1 MDNFDKDFSNVFDGI
16 KKTMN
21 AIDGEL
27 DLLKQINAEKKEEL
41 QKAKRFNIFM
51 LIIAII
57 SLAVTI
63 VGLIVS
69 FSVKQNSIYVT
80 NAPPLGNNT
89 NPDDKLEFVLFFSNE
104 YFGIITI
111 FAVGGGK
118 ISWVATL
125 TDSPFFTYRFYGRY
139 DKRQND

>member
-1 MDNFDKDFSNVFDGI
+1 MAMLFQKRKRNDMDNFDKDFSNVFDGI

-27 DLLKQINAEKKEEL
+27 DLLKQINAEQKEEL
-41 QKAKRFNIFM
+41 RKAKRFNIFM

-69 FSVKQNSIYVT
+69 FSVK
-80 NAPPLGNNT
+80 
-89 NPDDKLEFVLFFSNE
+89 
-104 YFGIITI
+104 
-111 FAVGGGK
+111 
-118 ISWVATL
+118 
-125 TDSPFFTYRFYGRY
+125 
-139 DKRQND
+139 

>member
-27 DLLKQINAEKKEEL
+27 DLLKQINAEQKEEL
-41 QKAKRFNIFM
+41 RKAKRFNIFM

-69 FSVKQNSIYVT
+69 FSVKQNSIYVIT
-80 NAPPLGNNT
+80 APPKSPTFQSGFCRQKRDYGNC
-89 NPDDKLEFVLFFSNE
+89 
-104 YFGIITI
+104 I
-111 FAVGGGK
+111 
-118 ISWVATL
+118 
-125 TDSPFFTYRFYGRY
+125 
-139 DKRQND
+139 

>member
-1 MDNFDKDFSNVFDGI
+1 MIVLFDLRYYEEWLCFLKNERGNDMDNFDKDFSNVFDGI

-27 DLLKQINAEKKEEL
+27 DLLKQINAEQKEEL
-41 QKAKRFNIFM
+41 RKAKRFNIFM

-69 FSVKQNSIYVT
+69 FSVK
-80 NAPPLGNNT
+80 
-89 NPDDKLEFVLFFSNE
+89 
-104 YFGIITI
+104 
-111 FAVGGGK
+111 
-118 ISWVATL
+118 
-125 TDSPFFTYRFYGRY
+125 
-139 DKRQND
+139 